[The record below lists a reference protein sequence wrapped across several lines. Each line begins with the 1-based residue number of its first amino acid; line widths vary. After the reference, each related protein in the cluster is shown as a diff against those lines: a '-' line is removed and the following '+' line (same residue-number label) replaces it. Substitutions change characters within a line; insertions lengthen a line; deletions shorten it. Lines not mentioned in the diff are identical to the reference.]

1 MYYRHAILLALIK
14 QCGGLLDKIRLQ
26 KLLFLFCNEQKKAAY
41 TFVPYKF
48 GCFSFQANADLLTLK
63 KNGAVEE
70 IESNWKLRDN
80 SNFESMLRD
89 DDTLRLKNNIARFA
103 PMDNGELIR
112 YTYVNFPFFAINST
126 IAQDYLND
134 RERAAVTR
142 LRQTDPSPCLFT
154 IGYEGK
160 SLEVFLTE
168 LIKNGI
174 ALLCDV
180 RKNAFSMKY
189 GFSKSTLANA
199 CENVGIKYFHTPALG
214 IESVERKNLNK
225 KEDYVRLFEKYS
237 KTVLNETKEL
247 QQNLRMQIQKA
258 GRAAL
263 MCFEADPEMC
273 HRSYCASAL
282 IAIADGNLP
291 VIHL

>member
-26 KLLFLFCNEQKKAAY
+26 KLLFLFCNKQKKPAY

-63 KNGAVEE
+63 KNNNVEE
-70 IESNWKLRDN
+70 IESSWKLRDDIN
-80 SNFESMLRD
+80 IESMLRD
-89 DDTLRLKNNIARFA
+89 DDTLRLGNTIARFA

-126 IAQDYLND
+126 IAHDYLND
-134 RERAAVTR
+134 SERAAVTR
-142 LRQTDPSPCLFT
+142 LRQTDSSPNLFT

-199 CENVGIKYFHTPALG
+199 CENVGINYIHTPAFG

-237 KTVLNETKEL
+237 KTVLNETKKL
-247 QQNLRMQIQKA
+247 QQNLWMQIQKA

-273 HRSYCASAL
+273 HRSHCAMAL
-282 IAIADGNLP
+282 IANANSNLP